1 MSKRARFK
9 IARDKRREETNLGK
23 MTAEAAEFQAKE
35 KKWSKGMGMLGALLA
50 PMAVATTVFTGGAAA
65 PLWAS
70 MLAAGAGAA
79 AGAKLGEEV
88 AEGIEKGGIQW
99 GEDKYSGGRDKKG
112 REFRRE
118 LTKGK
123 FTKDEGLQVKDA
135 LIDSANKMDTGMLT
149 DAALAAAMTGVKG
162 LGGVKGIKKGLAEGG
177 QLTTKAGRMQAFGL
191 VNEAGEKTGLKYAA
205 QSFAGRTNKTL
216 MDSVKGA
223 IKSGSEG
230 LMEGTTKFNMDAD
243 KLNKALEGGMSEDK
257 LMSMMR
263 VEKTKNTIGNIV
275 QFGQNLME
283 GILSPM
289 KSMKAIS
296 SASDIF
302 QEDRIDK
309 YKDEDMMLRGYNP
322 KFKNEVL

>member
-1 MSKRARFK
+1 MSRRARFK
-9 IARDKRREETNLGK
+9 IARDKRREETNLGQ

-88 AEGIEKGGIQW
+88 AEGIEKGGIQF
-99 GEDKYSGGRDKKG
+99 GEDKFSGGRDKKG
-112 REFRRE
+112 REFRKN

-135 LIDSANKMDTGMLT
+135 LIDSANKLDTGMLT
-149 DAALAAAMTGVKG
+149 DAAIASAMVGVKG
-162 LGGVKGIKKGLAEGG
+162 LGGVKGIKEGLAKGG
-177 QLTTKAGRMQAFGL
+177 NLTTKAGRMQAFGF
-191 VNEAGEKTGLKYAA
+191 VNEAGEKTGWDYAA
-205 QSFAGRTNKTL
+205 KSFAGRTNKTL
-216 MDSVKGA
+216 MDTVKGA

-230 LMEGTTKFNMDAD
+230 LMEGTTKFAD
-243 KLNKALEGGMSEDK
+243 TGIEEG
-257 LMSMMR
+257 LSMFPMKESTQNIITG
-263 VEKTKNTIGNIV
+263 VAKTQNTIGNIV
-275 QFGQNLME
+275 QMGTNLLE
-283 GILSPM
+283 GIISPM

-296 SASDIF
+296 SASDVF
-302 QEDRIDK
+302 QQNRIDE
-309 YKDEDMMLRGYNP
+309 YKDENLLVRR
-322 KFKNEVL
+322 